1 MLVTHKNKKQMDY
14 AIQKLK
20 QDEIVLMK
28 KIKGL
33 QDGKPKW
40 AAAEQLDEIR
50 SAIELLERYNTM
62 TEQDLEDEDNY
73 LKQVFVTHPPKAKA

>member
-1 MLVTHKNKKQMDY
+1 MDY

-28 KIKGL
+28 KIKSL

-40 AAAEQLDEIR
+40 AASKQLDEIR
-50 SAIELLERYNTM
+50 SAITLLERYNDIS
-62 TEQDLEDEDNY
+62 EQDIENEDEY
-73 LKQVFVTHPPKAKA
+73 LKQIFEVNPARAKA

>member
-1 MLVTHKNKKQMDY
+1 MEYPIM
-14 AIQKLK
+14 KLK
-20 QDEIVLMK
+20 QDEVVLMK

-40 AAAEQLDEIR
+40 KASEELGQIR
-50 SAIELLERYNTM
+50 SAIALLERYDEM

-73 LKQVFVTHPPKAKA
+73 LKQVFATHPPKAKA

>member
-1 MLVTHKNKKQMDY
+1 MDY
-14 AIQKLK
+14 AIMKLK

-73 LKQVFVTHPPKAKA
+73 LKQVFATNPAKAKA

>member
-1 MLVTHKNKKQMDY
+1 MDY
-14 AIQKLK
+14 AIMKLK

-40 AAAEQLDEIR
+40 AASEQLVEIR

>member
-1 MLVTHKNKKQMDY
+1 MDY
-14 AIQKLK
+14 AIMKLK

-40 AAAEQLDEIR
+40 AASEQLAEVR
-50 SAIELLERYNTM
+50 SAIELLERYNTI
-62 TEQDLEDEDNY
+62 TEQDIEDEDTY
-73 LKQVFVTHPPKAKA
+73 LKQVFATNPPKAKA

>member
-1 MLVTHKNKKQMDY
+1 MDY
-14 AIQKLK
+14 AIMKLK

-40 AAAEQLDEIR
+40 SAAEQLDEIR
-50 SAIELLERYNTM
+50 SAITLLERYNDIS
-62 TEQDLEDEDNY
+62 EQDIENEDEY
-73 LKQVFVTHPPKAKA
+73 LKQIFELQPAKAKA